1 MWPLTERQEKYGIRS
16 RCTTP
21 SALYIGC
28 HDTDVRGSLVV
39 VDTETGR
46 KLNRLP
52 IGGWVDSVFYDPA
65 KSRIYASTGVGEV
78 FTYKRLP
85 DGSYEA
91 LEPVDTAVMA
101 KTAFYSSELD
111 RLFVAVPTL
120 EEQRHVCSSSSQNRG
135 ISSQW

>member
-46 KLNRLP
+46 ELNRLP

-85 DGSYEA
+85 DGSYKA

-101 KTAFYSSELD
+101 KTAFYSPELD
-111 RLFVAVPTL
+111 RLFVAVPHLGGTTAKVL
-120 EEQRHVCSSSSQNRG
+120 EFKPQ
-135 ISSQW
+135 